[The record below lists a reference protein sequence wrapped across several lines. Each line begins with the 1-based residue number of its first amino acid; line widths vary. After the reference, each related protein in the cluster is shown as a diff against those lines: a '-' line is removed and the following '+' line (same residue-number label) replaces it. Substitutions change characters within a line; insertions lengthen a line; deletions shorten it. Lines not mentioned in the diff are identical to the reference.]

1 MRNFLILC
9 LCLCLCVVAG
19 VVGPSHG
26 QPAMQ
31 PDLALREVQ
40 TLEEITELALP
51 NGLQVLL
58 LPDAAKP
65 VVTVNITYRVG
76 SRHEGLGETGAAHLL
91 EHMLFKPSG
100 KVENPMRDMQA
111 LGMRY
116 NGTTS
121 PDRTN
126 YFAHFLANDDK
137 AAERM
142 DYMLGW
148 LAGMMTQA
156 RFTRAE
162 LDSEMTVVRNEF
174 ERAESEPGRV
184 LGDRMLALAYG
195 SHGYGHSTLGLKSDI
210 ENVALPTLYAF
221 YRKHYRP
228 DNATLIVAGAF
239 DAAQVRRQIA
249 QAFGPIARPAEPL
262 APTYTLNPAQDGERS
277 VLLRRSGGL
286 GTTAVMY
293 HLPAGGTREGA
304 AARVLAEAISQRAGP
319 LSRGLLATG
328 LAVTDWAY
336 YRALREPGYLM
347 AGVGLPEVASSANVA
362 NAANAAN
369 PDEQELGAIKSA
381 AALAR
386 VIESLSLTDAE
397 IITARQTLLANWRS
411 VLHDAE
417 VTAQALTET
426 VALGDWR
433 LIFALREALAT
444 VSPDDVRALAKNYLV
459 ASNRTAGTYLPVAGA
474 TPLRA
479 PPPVPVAQA
488 QLLNTTEL
496 IATYV
501 DWTRATG
508 LDLGFLQD
516 LGFRQKDPQ
525 NSAKAAF
532 EDYPLTPTSLQARTV
547 RSQLDV
553 GGLPGLKLAVL
564 PRAAKGERVTG
575 VLRLRWG
582 TLESVN
588 GSSVLATMLGPLLL
602 DGTAAL
608 NGVQV
613 KERLLA
619 LDARLSFTSFAGFL
633 NASLDFPASSQAA
646 YFELLA
652 QLLQG
657 ASFADAPFERN
668 QKAMLA
674 AMQNIKAGTVS
685 VAGNALERSFKAYP
699 VGDPRETRTLE
710 QSEAQ
715 MKAASATELRAYWQ
729 RFGSASHGEL
739 TLVGPADAPAL
750 RAQLQ
755 ASFAGWAAREK
766 HEPWASVHTEPAGP
780 RMQILP
786 MADKAN
792 ASYSARIGLA
802 FNERDADY
810 PALFAAVQLL
820 ARQGLWERVR
830 EKEGLSYGVGASL
843 AAPWDGNAGAI
854 NINASFAPQNRV
866 KLASTIREVLVA
878 KRDEGFG
885 ALDVG
890 FAKSAIVAR
899 RGEWLAQPANTA
911 ANLAFNLRYDRAFDS
926 YGAQTGLYEKLD
938 TSAVNAALK
947 KYLNPDQ
954 LVEVMAGSFE

>member
-9 LCLCLCVVAG
+9 LCTLASLAV
-19 VVGPSHG
+19 PSHS
-26 QPAMQ
+26 QPTVQA
-31 PDLALREVQ
+31 DVALREVQ
-40 TLEEITELALP
+40 TLENITELALP

-76 SRHEGLGETGAAHLL
+76 SRHEGRGETGAAHLL

-137 AAERM
+137 ATERM

-174 ERAESEPGRV
+174 ERAENEPGRV
-184 LGDRMLALAYG
+184 LGDRMRALAYG
-195 SHGYGHSTLGLKSDI
+195 AHGYGHSTLGLKSDI
-210 ENVALPTLYAF
+210 ENVTLPTLYAF

-239 DAAQVRRQIA
+239 DAAQVRQKIA
-249 QAFGPIARPAEPL
+249 QAFAPIARPPEPL
-262 APTYTLNPAQDGERS
+262 APPYTLNPGQDGERS

-286 GTTAVMY
+286 GTTAVLY

-336 YRALREPGYLM
+336 YRSLREPGYLM
-347 AGVGLPEVASSANVA
+347 AGVGLPEIASIASAATPVNSGHA
-362 NAANAAN
+362 GNA
-369 PDEQELGAIKSA
+369 DERELGAIKSA

-386 VIESLSLTDAE
+386 VVESLSLTDAE
-397 IITARQTLLANWRS
+397 IITARQTLLANWRT
-411 VLHDAE
+411 LLRDAE
-417 VTAQALTET
+417 ATAQALTEM

-459 ASNRTAGTYLPVAGA
+459 ASNRTAGTYLPLAGA
-474 TPLRA
+474 APLRA

-488 QLLNTTEL
+488 RLLNTTEL
-496 IATYV
+496 IASYA
-501 DWTRATG
+501 DRTRATG
-508 LDLGFLQD
+508 LDLGF
-516 LGFRQKDPQ
+516 RQKTSQ
-525 NSAKAAF
+525 NAVKPAF
-532 EDYPLTPTSLQARTV
+532 EDFALTPASLQARAV
-547 RSQLDV
+547 RSQLAV

-564 PRAAKGERVTG
+564 PRAAKDDRITG
-575 VLRLRWG
+575 LLRLRWG

-588 GSSVLATMLGPLLL
+588 GTSVLATMLGPLLL
-602 DGTAAL
+602 EGTGGLNGL

-674 AMQNIKAGTVS
+674 TMQNIKAGTVS
-685 VAGNALERSFKAYP
+685 VAGNALDRSFKAYP
-699 VGDPRETRTLE
+699 LGDPRETRTLE
-710 QSEAQ
+710 QTEAQ
-715 MKAASATELRAYWQ
+715 MKAASAAQLRAYWQ

-739 TLVGPADAPAL
+739 TLVGPADAAAL

-755 ASFAGWAAREK
+755 ASLAGWAAREK

-780 RMQILP
+780 KMQILP

-792 ASYSARIGLA
+792 ASYSARIGLP

-843 AAPWDGNAGAI
+843 TAPWDGNAGAI
-854 NINASFAPQNRV
+854 NINASFAPQNRS
-866 KLASTIREVLVA
+866 KLANTIREVLVA
-878 KRDEGFG
+878 RRDEGFG
-885 ALDVG
+885 ALEVG

-926 YGAQTGLYEKLD
+926 YGVQTSLYEKLD
-938 TSAVNAALK
+938 TPAVNAALK

-954 LVEVMAGSFE
+954 LVEVMAGTFE

>member
-1 MRNFLILC
+1 MKKTLILL
-9 LCLCLCVVAG
+9 LCLLASL
-19 VVGPSHG
+19 VGPSHS
-26 QPAMQ
+26 QPTVPA
-31 PDLALREVQ
+31 DAALREVQ
-40 TLEEITELALP
+40 TIENIIELALP

-142 DYMLGW
+142 DYMLSW

-174 ERAESEPGRV
+174 ERAENEPGRV
-184 LGDRMLALAYG
+184 LGDRMVALAYG

-210 ENVALPTLYAF
+210 ENVSLQALYAF
-221 YRKHYRP
+221 YRRHYRP
-228 DNATLIVAGAF
+228 DNAALIVAGAF
-239 DAAQVRRQIA
+239 DAAQLRQKIA

-286 GTTAVMY
+286 GTSAVMY

-304 AARVLAEAISQRAGP
+304 VGRVLAEVISQRAGP

-336 YRALREPGYLM
+336 YRSLREPGYLM
-347 AGVGLPEVASSANVA
+347 AGVGLPEVAAPPSGANLAGAASSASSA
-362 NAANAAN
+362 TSTF
-369 PDEQELGAIKSA
+369 PDEREIGAIKSA

-386 VIESLSLTDAE
+386 VVETLSLSDAE
-397 IITARQTLLANWRS
+397 VNTARQTLLANWRA
-411 VLHDAE
+411 VLRDPEA
-417 VTAQALTET
+417 TAQTLTEM

-433 LIFALREALAT
+433 LIFGLPAALT
-444 VSPDDVRALAKNYLV
+444 SVTPDEVRALAKSYLV
-459 ASNRTAGTYLPVAGA
+459 ASNRTAGTYLPVAGSA
-474 TPLRA
+474 PLRA

-496 IATYV
+496 VAAYAQG
-501 DWTRATG
+501 TRATG
-508 LDLGFLQD
+508 L
-516 LGFRQKDPQ
+516 KDSQ
-525 NSAKAAF
+525 NTAKTAF
-532 EDYPLTPTSLQARTV
+532 EDFALTPANIQARTV

-553 GGLPGLKLAVL
+553 GGLPGLKLAML
-564 PRAAKGERVTG
+564 PRAAKDDRING

-602 DGTAAL
+602 DGTAEMNGTAAM

-619 LDARLSFTSFAGFL
+619 MDARLSFSSFAGFL
-633 NASLDFPASSQAA
+633 NATLDFPASSQTA

-657 ASFADAPFERN
+657 AAFADAPFERN

-674 AMQNIKAGTVS
+674 AMQNIKAGTVN

-699 VGDPRETRTLE
+699 AGDPRETRTLE

-715 MKAASATELRAYWQ
+715 MKAATVAQLRAFWQ

-739 TLVGPADAPAL
+739 TLVGPADEPAL

-755 ASFAGWAAREK
+755 GRFAGWAAREK
-766 HEPWASVHTEPAGP
+766 HEPWASAHTEPVGP
-780 RMQILP
+780 KTQVLP

-792 ASYSARIGLA
+792 ASYSARIGLP

-820 ARQGLWERVR
+820 SRQGLWERVR

-843 AAPWDGNAGAI
+843 TAPWDGNAGAI
-854 NINASFAPQNRV
+854 NITASFAPQNRV
-866 KLASTIREVLVA
+866 KLSSTIREVLVA
-878 KRDEGFG
+878 KREQGFG
-885 ALDVG
+885 ALEVG
-890 FAKSAIVAR
+890 FARSAIVAR

-911 ANLAFNLRYDRAFDS
+911 ANLAFNLRYDRPFDS
-926 YGAQTGLYEKLD
+926 YAAQTGLYEKLD
-938 TSAVNAALK
+938 TPAVNAALK
-947 KYLNPDQ
+947 KYLNPEQ
-954 LVEVMAGSFE
+954 LVEVMAGTFE

>member
-1 MRNFLILC
+1 MRHFLILC
-9 LCLCLCVVAG
+9 LCTLASLAV
-19 VVGPSHG
+19 PSHG
-26 QPAMQ
+26 QPAAQ
-31 PDLALREVQ
+31 PTPQPEVALREVQ
-40 TLEEITELALP
+40 TLESITELALP

-210 ENVALPTLYAF
+210 ENVSLPTLYAF

-239 DAAQVRRQIA
+239 DAALVRRQIA

-304 AARVLAEAISQRAGP
+304 AARVLAETISQRAGP

-347 AGVGLPEVASSANVA
+347 AGVGLPEIASIVGST
-362 NAANAAN
+362 NAAN
-369 PDEQELGAIKSA
+369 PDERELVAIKSA

-386 VIESLSLTDAE
+386 VVESLSLTDAE
-397 IITARQTLLANWRS
+397 IITARQTLLSNWRS
-411 VLHDAE
+411 VLRDAE
-417 VTAQALTET
+417 TTAQALTEM

-444 VSPDDVRALAKNYLV
+444 ATPDEVRALAKNYLV
-459 ASNRTAGTYLPVAGA
+459 ASNRTAGTYLPVAGIA
-474 TPLRA
+474 PLRP

-496 IATYV
+496 IAAYAQGA
-501 DWTRATG
+501 RATG
-508 LDLGFLQD
+508 LKDL
-516 LGFRQKDPQ
+516 KNTVKP
-525 NSAKAAF
+525 AF
-532 EDYPLTPTSLQARTV
+532 EDYPLTPASIQVRTV
-547 RSQLDV
+547 PSQLDV

-564 PRAAKGERVTG
+564 PRAAKDDRVTG

-582 TLESVN
+582 TLDSVN

-602 DGTAAL
+602 DGTPAM

-613 KERLLA
+613 KERLLVM
-619 LDARLSFTSFAGFL
+619 DARLSFTSFAGFL

-699 VGDPRETRTLE
+699 SGDPRETRPLE
-710 QSEAQ
+710 QTEAQ
-715 MKAASATELRAYWQ
+715 MKAASASQLRAYWQ

-739 TLVGPADAPAL
+739 ALVGPADAPAL

-755 ASFAGWAAREK
+755 TSFAGWAAREK
-766 HEPWASVHTEPAGP
+766 HEPWTSVHTEPAGP
-780 RMQILP
+780 KTQILP

-792 ASYSARIGLA
+792 ASYSARIGLP

-878 KRDEGFG
+878 QRDEGLG
-885 ALDVG
+885 ALEVG

-954 LVEVMAGSFE
+954 LVEVMAGTFE

>member
-1 MRNFLILC
+1 MKKILILW
-9 LCLCLCVVAG
+9 LCTLATL
-19 VVGPSHG
+19 VGPSHG
-26 QPAMQ
+26 QPTVQTAVQSALQ
-31 PDLALREVQ
+31 PNITLRDVQ
-40 TLEEITELALP
+40 TLENITELALP

-174 ERAESEPGRV
+174 ERAENEPGRV

-195 SHGYGHSTLGLKSDI
+195 AHGYGHSTLGLKSDI
-210 ENVALPTLYAF
+210 ENVAVPTLYAF

-239 DAAQVRRQIA
+239 DAAQVRQKIA
-249 QAFGPIARPAEPL
+249 QTFGPIARPAEPL

-304 AARVLAEAISQRAGP
+304 TARVLAEAIAQRAGP

-347 AGVGLPEVASSANVA
+347 AGVGLPEVAGTVDTVGSANPA
-362 NAANAAN
+362 SGGYA
-369 PDEQELGAIKSA
+369 DERELGAIKSA

-386 VIESLSLTDAE
+386 VVESLSLADAE
-397 IITARQTLLANWRS
+397 IITARQTLLANWRA
-411 VLHDAE
+411 LLRDPEA
-417 VTAQALTET
+417 TAQALTEM

-433 LIFALREALAT
+433 LVFALREALAT
-444 VSPDDVRALAKNYLV
+444 VSADDVRALAKNYLV
-459 ASNRTAGTYLPVAGA
+459 ASNRTAGTYLPVAGSA
-474 TPLRA
+474 PLRA

-488 QLLNTTEL
+488 RLLNTTLL
-496 IATYV
+496 IAGYSG
-501 DWTRATG
+501 DTRATG
-508 LDLGFLQD
+508 
-516 LGFRQKDPQ
+516 QKDLQ
-525 NSAKAAF
+525 TAAKSAF
-532 EDYPLTPTSLQARTV
+532 EDFALTPASIQARAV

-564 PRAAKGERVTG
+564 PRAAKDDRVTG

-602 DGTAAL
+602 DGTAAM

-613 KERLLA
+613 KERLQA
-619 LDARLSFTSFAGFL
+619 MDARLSFSSFAGFL
-633 NASLDFPASSQAA
+633 NASLDFPASSQSA

-657 ASFADAPFERN
+657 ASFADTPFERN

-685 VAGNALERSFKAYP
+685 VAGNALERSFKAYSA
-699 VGDPRETRTLE
+699 GDPRETRTLE
-710 QSEAQ
+710 QTEAQ
-715 MKAASATELRAYWQ
+715 MKTASATQLRAYWQ

-780 RMQILP
+780 KVQILP

-792 ASYSARIGLA
+792 ASYSARIGLP
-802 FNERDADY
+802 FNERDQDY

-843 AAPWDGNAGAI
+843 TAPWDGNAGAI
-854 NINASFAPQNRV
+854 NINASFAPQNRAR
-866 KLASTIREVLVA
+866 LTTTIREVLVA

-885 ALDVG
+885 ALEVG

-899 RGEWLAQPANTA
+899 RGEWLSQPANTA

>member
-1 MRNFLILC
+1 MKKILILC
-9 LCLCLCVVAG
+9 LCLLASLM
-19 VVGPSHG
+19 GPSHS
-26 QPAMQ
+26 QPTVPA
-31 PDLALREVQ
+31 DAALRDVQ
-40 TLEEITELALP
+40 TIENITELALP

-76 SRHEGLGETGAAHLL
+76 SRHEGRGETGAAHLL

-142 DYMLGW
+142 DYMLSW

-174 ERAESEPGRV
+174 ERAENEPGRV
-184 LGDRMLALAYG
+184 LGDRMVALAYG

-210 ENVALPTLYAF
+210 ENVSLQALYAF

-228 DNATLIVAGAF
+228 DNATLIIAGAF
-239 DAAQVRRQIA
+239 DPAQVRQKIT

-262 APTYTLNPAQDGERS
+262 SPTYTLNPAQDGERS
-277 VLLRRSGGL
+277 VVLRRSGGL

-304 AARVLAEAISQRAGP
+304 TGRVLAEVISQRAGP

-336 YRALREPGYLM
+336 YRSLREPGYLM
-347 AGVGLPEVASSANVA
+347 AGVGLPEIASTGNVS
-362 NAANAAN
+362 NPSN
-369 PDEQELGAIKSA
+369 PDDRELGAIKSA

-386 VIESLSLTDAE
+386 VVESLSLTDAE
-397 IITARQTLLANWRS
+397 IATARQTLLANWRALLRDS
-411 VLHDAE
+411 EA
-417 VTAQALTET
+417 TAQALTEM

-433 LIFALREALAT
+433 LIFALRGALAT
-444 VSPDDVRALAKNYLV
+444 VSPDEVRALAKNYLV
-459 ASNRTAGTYLPVAGA
+459 ASNRTAGTYLPVAGT

-488 QLLNTTEL
+488 RSMVTTEL
-496 IATYV
+496 IAIYAQG
-501 DWTRATG
+501 TRATG
-508 LDLGFLQD
+508 LI
-516 LGFRQKDPQ
+516 DPQ
-525 NSAKAAF
+525 NAAKPAF
-532 EDYPLTPTSLQARTV
+532 EDFALTPANIQTRTV

-553 GGLPGLKLAVL
+553 GGQPGLKLAVL
-564 PRAAKGERVTG
+564 PRAAKDDRVTG

-582 TLESVN
+582 TVDSVN
-588 GSSVLATMLGPLLL
+588 GSSVLATMLGPLLV
-602 DGTAAL
+602 DGTAAM

-619 LDARLSFTSFAGFL
+619 MDARLSFSSFAGFL
-633 NASLDFPASSQAA
+633 HASLDFPASSQAA

-699 VGDPRETRTLE
+699 AGDPRETRTLE

-715 MKAASATELRAYWQ
+715 MKAASATQLRAYWQ

-755 ASFAGWAAREK
+755 TSFAGWAAREK

-780 RMQILP
+780 KTQILP

-792 ASYSARIGLA
+792 ASYSARIGLP
-802 FNERDADY
+802 FNERDHDY

-820 ARQGLWERVR
+820 GRQGLWERVR

-843 AAPWDGNAGAI
+843 TAPWDGNAGAI

-866 KLASTIREVLVA
+866 KLANTIREVLVA

-885 ALDVG
+885 ALEVG

-899 RGEWLAQPANTA
+899 RGEWLSQPANTA

-926 YGAQTGLYEKLD
+926 YGTQTGLYEKLD

-954 LVEVMAGSFE
+954 LVEVMAGTFE

>member
-1 MRNFLILC
+1 MRHFLILC
-9 LCLCLCVVAG
+9 LWVLTSL
-19 VVGPSHG
+19 VGLSHG
-26 QPAMQ
+26 QPAVQ
-31 PDLALREVQ
+31 PDAALREVQ
-40 TLEEITELALP
+40 TIENITELTLP

-100 KVENPMRDMQA
+100 RVENPMRDMQA

-126 YFAHFLANDDK
+126 YFAHFLATDDK
-137 AAERM
+137 ATERM

-174 ERAESEPGRV
+174 ERAENEAGRV

-195 SHGYGHSTLGLKSDI
+195 RHGYGHSTLGLKSDI
-210 ENVALPTLYAF
+210 ENVSLQTLYAF

-239 DAAQVRRQIA
+239 DAAQVRQKVA
-249 QAFGPIARPAEPL
+249 QAFGSIARPPEPL
-262 APTYTLNPAQDGERS
+262 GPTYTLNSTQDGERS

-304 AARVLAEAISQRAGP
+304 AARVLAEAIAQRAGP
-319 LSRGLLATG
+319 LSRDLLATG
-328 LAVTDWAY
+328 LGVTDWAY
-336 YRALREPGYLM
+336 YRPLREPGYLM
-347 AGVGLPEVASSANVA
+347 AGIGLLEVASTVGTA
-362 NAANAAN
+362 NAANTAN
-369 PDEQELGAIKSA
+369 PGNADQREPGAIKSA

-386 VIESLSLTDAE
+386 VVESLSLSDAE
-397 IITARQTLLANWRS
+397 IITARQTLLANWRA
-411 VLHDAE
+411 LLRDPEA
-417 VTAQALTET
+417 TAQALTEM

-444 VSPDDVRALAKNYLV
+444 VSPDEVRALAKSYLV

-479 PPPVPVAQA
+479 PAPVSAAQA
-488 QLLNTTEL
+488 QMLDATAL
-496 IATYV
+496 IAAYA
-501 DWTRATG
+501 DRSRATG
-508 LDLGFLQD
+508 
-516 LGFRQKDPQ
+516 QKDLQ
-525 NSAKAAF
+525 TAAKPTV
-532 EDYPLTPTSLQARTV
+532 EDFALTPANIQAHAV
-547 RSQLDV
+547 RSQLDA

-564 PRAAKGERVTG
+564 PRAAKDDRVTG

-588 GSSVLATMLGPLLL
+588 GSGVLATMLGPLLL
-602 DGTAAL
+602 EGTSAL
-608 NGVQV
+608 NGVQI
-613 KERLLA
+613 KERLQA
-619 LDARLSFTSFAGFL
+619 MDARLSFTSFAGFL

-646 YFELLA
+646 YFDLLT

-699 VGDPRETRTLE
+699 TGDPRETRALE

-715 MKAASATELRAYWQ
+715 MQAASATQLRAYWQ

-739 TLVGPADAPAL
+739 TLVGPVDVPAL
-750 RAQLQ
+750 RGQLQ
-755 ASFAGWAAREK
+755 TSMAGWAAREK
-766 HEPWASVHTEPAGP
+766 HEPWASMHTEPAGP
-780 RMQILP
+780 KTQILP

-792 ASYSARIGLA
+792 ASYSARIGLP
-802 FNERDADY
+802 FNERNADY

-843 AAPWDGNAGAI
+843 TAPWEGNAGAI
-854 NINASFAPQNRV
+854 NISASFAPQNRT
-866 KLASTIREVLVA
+866 KLAATIREVLVA

-885 ALDVG
+885 ALEVG

-899 RGEWLAQPANTA
+899 RSEWLAQPANAA

-938 TSAVNAALK
+938 TSAVNAAIK
-947 KYLNPDQ
+947 KIP
-954 LVEVMAGSFE
+954 EP

>member
-1 MRNFLILC
+1 MKKILILW
-9 LCLCLCVVAG
+9 LCLLSSL
-19 VVGPSHG
+19 VGPSHG
-26 QPAMQ
+26 QPTVPA
-31 PDLALREVQ
+31 DAALREVQ
-40 TLEEITELALP
+40 TLENITELALP

-58 LPDAAKP
+58 LPDATKP
-65 VVTVNITYRVG
+65 VATVNITYRVG

-111 LGMRY
+111 LGMGY

-184 LGDRMLALAYG
+184 LGDRMRALAYG

-210 ENVALPTLYAF
+210 ENVSLPTLYAF

-239 DAAQVRRQIA
+239 DAARVRLQIA

-262 APTYTLNPAQDGERS
+262 APTYTLNPAQDGERT

-304 AARVLAEAISQRAGP
+304 TARVLAEAIAQRAGP

-347 AGVGLPEVASSANVA
+347 AGVGLPEAAGAAVTVGSASAGNS
-362 NAANAAN
+362 
-369 PDEQELGAIKSA
+369 DERELGAIKSA

-386 VIESLSLTDAE
+386 VVENLSLTDAE
-397 IITARQTLLANWRS
+397 IITARQTLLANWRA
-411 VLHDAE
+411 LLRDAE
-417 VTAQALTET
+417 ATAQGLTEM
-426 VALGDWR
+426 VAMGDWR
-433 LIFALREALAT
+433 LIFGLRGALAT
-444 VSPDDVRALAKNYLV
+444 VTPDDVRALARNYLV
-459 ASNRTAGTYLPVAGA
+459 ASNRTAGTYLPVAGSA
-474 TPLRA
+474 PLRA

-496 IATYV
+496 IASYAKG
-501 DWTRATG
+501 TRATG
-508 LDLGFLQD
+508 LDLGFS
-516 LGFRQKDPQ
+516 QKDPQ
-525 NSAKAAF
+525 TAAKTAF
-532 EDYPLTPTSLQARTV
+532 EDYPLTAASIQARAV

-564 PRAAKGERVTG
+564 PRAAKDDRITG

-602 DGTAAL
+602 EGNGAL
-608 NGVQV
+608 NGLQV
-613 KERLLA
+613 RAPAGDGRAAVVHQLCWFFECQHGLSRQHPGGLLRL
-619 LDARLSFTSFAGFL
+619 
-633 NASLDFPASSQAA
+633 
-646 YFELLA
+646 
-652 QLLQG
+652 
-657 ASFADAPFERN
+657 
-668 QKAMLA
+668 
-674 AMQNIKAGTVS
+674 AGTT
-685 VAGNALERSFKAYP
+685 A
-699 VGDPRETRTLE
+699 
-710 QSEAQ
+710 
-715 MKAASATELRAYWQ
+715 
-729 RFGSASHGEL
+729 
-739 TLVGPADAPAL
+739 
-750 RAQLQ
+750 
-755 ASFAGWAAREK
+755 
-766 HEPWASVHTEPAGP
+766 
-780 RMQILP
+780 
-786 MADKAN
+786 
-792 ASYSARIGLA
+792 
-802 FNERDADY
+802 
-810 PALFAAVQLL
+810 
-820 ARQGLWERVR
+820 
-830 EKEGLSYGVGASL
+830 
-843 AAPWDGNAGAI
+843 
-854 NINASFAPQNRV
+854 
-866 KLASTIREVLVA
+866 
-878 KRDEGFG
+878 
-885 ALDVG
+885 
-890 FAKSAIVAR
+890 AR
-899 RGEWLAQPANTA
+899 RGLCRCP
-911 ANLAFNLRYDRAFDS
+911 
-926 YGAQTGLYEKLD
+926 
-938 TSAVNAALK
+938 V
-947 KYLNPDQ
+947 
-954 LVEVMAGSFE
+954 

>member
-1 MRNFLILC
+1 MRNFLI

-58 LPDAAKP
+58 LPDADKP

-174 ERAESEPGRV
+174 ERAESEAGRV

-262 APTYTLNPAQDGERS
+262 LPTYTLNPAQDGERS

-304 AARVLAEAISQRAGP
+304 VARVLAEAISQRAGP

-336 YRALREPGYLM
+336 YRSLREPGYLV
-347 AGVGLPEVASSANVA
+347 AGVGLPEVTGTVGSAIPA
-362 NAANAAN
+362 NAASGGYA
-369 PDEQELGAIKSA
+369 DEQELGAIKSA

-386 VIESLSLTDAE
+386 VVESLSLTDAE

-411 VLHDAE
+411 VLRDAE
-417 VTAQALTET
+417 ATAQALTEM

-474 TPLRA
+474 APLRA

-496 IATYV
+496 IAAYAKG
-501 DWTRATG
+501 TRATG
-508 LDLGFLQD
+508 
-516 LGFRQKDPQ
+516 QKDPQ
-525 NSAKAAF
+525 NAAKTAF
-532 EDYPLTPTSLQARTV
+532 EDFALTPASIQARAV

-602 DGTAAL
+602 DGTAAM

-652 QLLQG
+652 QVLQG

-715 MKAASATELRAYWQ
+715 MKAASAAQLRAYWQ

-755 ASFAGWAAREK
+755 TGLAGWAAREK

-792 ASYSARIGLA
+792 ASYSARIGLP

-843 AAPWDGNAGAI
+843 TAPWDGNAGAI

-866 KLASTIREVLVA
+866 KLANTIREVLVV

-885 ALDVG
+885 ALEVG
-890 FAKSAIVAR
+890 LAKSAIVAR

-954 LVEVMAGSFE
+954 LVEVMAGTFE